1 MAAQLYA
8 PEPFLIMQEFYVNTP
23 QQLLTLCQA
32 LQDSRWLAIDTEF
45 MREKT
50 YYAQLCLLQVA
61 SEDVIACV
69 DPLALADMN
78 PLLELIYNPVIVKVM
93 HSARQDL
100 EIFYDLRGELP
111 GPVFDT
117 QIAATL
123 LGHGDQVGYGA
134 LVRAMCGVQLD
145 KAHTRTDWCRRPL
158 DSEQVVYAAD
168 DVRYLGHIY
177 HAQRDELSRL
187 GRLDWLSEDFA
198 ELTDSRRYAGTGQ
211 LAWRKVHHAHLLKGV
226 QLAVLQALTVWREE
240 RAKTA
245 NKPRKWLL
253 ADEIL
258 FELARQ
264 MPKDD
269 AGLAKVRGLEAGAAK
284 RHEAELLELIARAAQ
299 LPKEQWPE
307 LQAPPRLDSSQAA
320 LADVLMAVVRLRSE
334 ESKVSST
341 SLATRKDLEHIVLGR
356 RDAAPLHGWRRALVG
371 DDLLGIVEG
380 RLSLQVSDSG
390 LKVTAVK
397 NALSG

>member
-1 MAAQLYA
+1 
-8 PEPFLIMQEFYVNTP
+8 MQEFYVNTP
-23 QQLLTLCQA
+23 QQLITLCQG
-32 LQDSRWLAIDTEF
+32 LQHSRWLAIDTEF

-61 SEDVIACV
+61 SEDIIACV
-69 DPLALADMN
+69 DPLTLADMN
-78 PLLELIYNPVIVKVM
+78 PLLELIYNPAIIKVM

-158 DSEQVVYAAD
+158 DPEQVVYAAD

-177 HAQRDELSRL
+177 HTQQDELSRL

-245 NKPRKWLL
+245 NRPRKWLL

-269 AGLAKVRGLEAGAAK
+269 AGLAKIRGLEAGAAQ
-284 RHEAELLELIARAAQ
+284 RYGAELLELIARAAQ

-307 LQAPPRLDSSQAA
+307 LQAPLRLDSSQAA
-320 LADVLMAVVRLRSE
+320 LADVLMAVVRLRGE
-334 ESKVSST
+334 ETKVSPT

-356 RDAAPLHGWRRALVG
+356 RDVAPLHGWRRALVG

-380 RLSLQVSDSG
+380 RLSLQMSESG
-390 LKVTAVK
+390 LKVR
-397 NALSG
+397 

>member
-158 DSEQVVYAAD
+158 DPEQVVYAAD

-269 AGLAKVRGLEAGAAK
+269 AGLAKIRGLEAGAAK
-284 RHEAELLELIARAAQ
+284 RHGAELLELIARAAQ

-397 NALSG
+397 DALSG

>member
-1 MAAQLYA
+1 
-8 PEPFLIMQEFYVNTP
+8 MQEFYVNTP
-23 QQLLTLCQA
+23 QQLITLCQA
-32 LQDSRWLAIDTEF
+32 LQHSRWLAIDTEF

-61 SEDVIACV
+61 SADIIACV
-69 DPLALADMN
+69 DPIALTDLS
-78 PLLELIYNPVIVKVM
+78 PLLDLIYNPTLVKIM
-93 HSARQDL
+93 HSGRQDL

-111 GPVFDT
+111 QPVFDT

-123 LGHGDQVGYGA
+123 MGHGDQVGYAA
-134 LVRAMCGVQLD
+134 LVRAMCDVQLD

-158 DSEQVVYAAD
+158 DPEQVIYAAD

-211 LAWRKVHHAHLLKGV
+211 LAWRKIHHAHLLKGV

-269 AGLAKVRGLEAGAAK
+269 AGLVKIRGLEAGAAQ
-284 RHEAELLELIARAAQ
+284 RHGAELLELIARAAQ

-341 SLATRKDLEHIVLGR
+341 SLATRKDLEQIVLGR
-356 RDAAPLHGWRRALVG
+356 RDALPLHGWRRALVG

-390 LKVTAVK
+390 LKVR
-397 NALSG
+397 

>member
-1 MAAQLYA
+1 
-8 PEPFLIMQEFYVNTP
+8 MQEYYVNTQ
-23 QQLLTLCQA
+23 QQLITLCHA
-32 LQDSRWLAIDTEF
+32 LQHSRWLAIDTEF

-61 SEDVIACV
+61 SEDIIACV
-69 DPLALADMN
+69 DPLALADMS
-78 PLLELIYNPVIVKVM
+78 PLLDLIYNPAVVKVM

-111 GPVFDT
+111 QPVFDT

-158 DSEQVVYAAD
+158 DPEQVVYAAD
-168 DVRYLGHIY
+168 DVRYLDHIY
-177 HAQRDELSRL
+177 HAQHDELSRM

-198 ELTDSRRYAGTGQ
+198 ELTDSRRYAGSPQ

-226 QLAVLQALTVWREE
+226 QLAVLQALTAWREE
-240 RAKTA
+240 RAKET

-253 ADEIL
+253 ADEVL

-264 MPKDD
+264 MPKDE
-269 AGLAKVRGLEAGAAK
+269 AGLAKIRGLEAGAAK
-284 RHEAELLELIARAAQ
+284 RHGAELLELIARAAQ

-320 LADVLMAVVRLRSE
+320 LADVLMAVVRLRGE

-356 RDAAPLHGWRRALVG
+356 RDIAPLHGWRRALVG

-390 LKVTAVK
+390 LEITGVK
-397 NALSG
+397 DALSG

>member
-1 MAAQLYA
+1 
-8 PEPFLIMQEFYVNTP
+8 MQEYYVSTP
-23 QQLLTLCQA
+23 QQLTTLCHA
-32 LQDSRWLAIDTEF
+32 LRHSRWLAIDTEF

-69 DPLALADMN
+69 DPLALADMS
-78 PLLELIYNPVIVKVM
+78 PLLDLIYSSAIVKVM
-93 HSARQDL
+93 HSGRQDL

-111 GPVFDT
+111 RPMFDT

-158 DSEQVVYAAD
+158 DPEQVHYAAD

-177 HAQRDELSRL
+177 HAQRDELSRM

-198 ELTDSRRYAGTGQ
+198 ELTDSRRYAATPQ
-211 LAWRKVHHAHLLKGV
+211 LAWRKIHHAHLLKGA
-226 QLAVLQALTVWREE
+226 QLAALQALTGWREE
-240 RAKTA
+240 RAQAT

-269 AGLAKVRGLEAGAAK
+269 AGLAKIRGLEAGTAK
-284 RHEAELLELIARAAQ
+284 RHGGEFLELIARAAQ

-320 LADVLMAVVRLRSE
+320 LADVLMAVVRLRGE
-334 ESKVSST
+334 DSKVSPAT
-341 SLATRKDLEHIVLGR
+341 LATRKDLEQIVLGR
-356 RDAAPLHGWRRALVG
+356 RDVAPLHGWRHALVG
-371 DDLLGIVEG
+371 EDLLGIVEG
-380 RLSLQVSDSG
+380 RLGLRVSDSG
-390 LKVTAVK
+390 LKVTAARDV
-397 NALSG
+397 LSG

>member
-1 MAAQLYA
+1 
-8 PEPFLIMQEFYVNTP
+8 MQEYYVNTP
-23 QQLLTLCQA
+23 QQLITLCQA
-32 LQDSRWLAIDTEF
+32 LQRSRWLAIDTEF

-69 DPLALADMN
+69 DPIALADLG
-78 PLLELIYNPVIVKVM
+78 PLLDLIHDPAIVKVM

-111 GPVFDT
+111 RPVFDT

-158 DSEQVVYAAD
+158 DPEQVVYAAD

-177 HAQRDELSRL
+177 HAQHDELSRM

-198 ELTDSRRYAGTGQ
+198 ELTDSRRYAGSPQ

-226 QLAVLQALTVWREE
+226 QLAALQALTAWREE
-240 RAKTA
+240 RAKET

-269 AGLAKVRGLEAGAAK
+269 AGLAKIRGLEAGAAK
-284 RHEAELLELIARAAQ
+284 RHGAELLELIARTAQ

-320 LADVLMAVVRLRSE
+320 LADVLMAVVRLRGE

-356 RDAAPLHGWRRALVG
+356 RDVAPLHGWRRALVG

-390 LKVTAVK
+390 LEITGVK
-397 NALSG
+397 DALSS